1 MELISYHCKIGMC
14 SQNQIRNVIMGR
26 RTHQKPGLRLW
37 VVADK
42 TKNHCTPAVSRSWKH
57 TWLNISTV
65 SKEAD
70 ASLKQL
76 SNIHQV
82 QTQIQSH
89 LFKSAHSSG
98 QS

>member
-1 MELISYHCKIGMC
+1 
-14 SQNQIRNVIMGR
+14 MGR
-26 RTHQKPGLRLW
+26 RTHQKPGFRLL

-42 TKNHCTPAVSRSWKH
+42 TKIIVLLRSYGLEAYMFKYKHC
-57 TWLNISTV
+57 

-70 ASLKQL
+70 ASLKRL

-89 LFKSAHSSG
+89 LFESAHSSG